1 MNRPM
6 NNVMLDIETLG
17 KKAGCPIV
25 SVAAVMFEPA
35 TGRVGQTFYERIDYQ
50 AARQY
55 GEAEEGTLLW
65 WQKQSDDAR
74 HEAFGGKARPDVV
87 ARALRTFIATHCAKP
102 RVPWGNGAVFDI
114 ALLES
119 WFDRV
124 DPQQD
129 DQGNDRYPW
138 SFWDVADLRTLVRLS
153 GIDVRAIPFDGE
165 KHQAL
170 ADALHQVKIA
180 QAAWQRLF
188 PDEGQSYA
196 SVIEY
201 QLAQCQRALTALGL
215 LPPVPFSGE
224 KGVHSPGQ
232 HSHAVNLRSDAHEKS
247 D

>member
-1 MNRPM
+1 MNQQR
-6 NNVMLDIETLG
+6 
-17 KKAGCPIV
+17 
-25 SVAAVMFEPA
+25 
-35 TGRVGQTFYERIDYQ
+35 GRVGPTFYARIDYQ
-50 AARQY
+50 AALKY
-55 GEAEEGTLLW
+55 GEPEDETLQW
-65 WQKQSDDAR
+65 WQKQSDEAR

-114 ALLES
+114 PLLQS

-124 DPQQD
+124 DPQKD

-153 GIDVRAIPFDGE
+153 GIDVRTIPFDGE

-188 PDEGQSYA
+188 PDESQSYA
-196 SVIEY
+196 SVTEY
-201 QLAQCQRALTALGL
+201 PLAECKRALTALGL
-215 LPPVPFSGE
+215 LPPVSLFDE
-224 KGVHSPGQ
+224 KKMPSPGR
-232 HSHAVNLRSDAHEKS
+232 HSHAVTLRGDAHEKS